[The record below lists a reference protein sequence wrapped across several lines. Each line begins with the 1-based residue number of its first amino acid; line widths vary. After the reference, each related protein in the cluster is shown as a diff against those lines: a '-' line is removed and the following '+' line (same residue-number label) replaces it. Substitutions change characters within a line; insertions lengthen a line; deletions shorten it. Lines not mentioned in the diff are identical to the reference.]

1 MFRNR
6 ILTSYLTTHG
16 WVEKKQIEFHG
27 QIAFAWCNC
36 AGVHG
41 FGKAILLNIVHCN
54 TTLHIMCVNHKCGI
68 YTGLWNH
75 KGNQSIAITSDL
87 PRKWTQWKVFNYAHK
102 RPIQVSNIQLVTWSD
117 EHALPRN
124 DNDCGGIMARKRLC
138 YCAWCVITQ

>member
-54 TTLHIMCVNHKCGI
+54 TTLHIVCVNHKCRI
-68 YTGLWNH
+68 YTRLWNH

-102 RPIQVSNIQLVTWSD
+102 RPIQVSNIHRPNLSRDQMSTLC
-117 EHALPRN
+117 HA
-124 DNDCGGIMARKRLC
+124 
-138 YCAWCVITQ
+138 ITMIVVVSWLGSVYAIALGVW